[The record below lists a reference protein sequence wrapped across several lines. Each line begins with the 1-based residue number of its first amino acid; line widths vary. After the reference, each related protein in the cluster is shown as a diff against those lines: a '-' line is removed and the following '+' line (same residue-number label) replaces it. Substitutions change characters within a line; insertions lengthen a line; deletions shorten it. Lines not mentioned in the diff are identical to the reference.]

1 MSDSDDEAPRA
12 FSRGAAYAY
21 AQVAGDIAA
30 RIRSGEWPH
39 DARLPSR
46 DELAAEYGVA
56 ERTVRRA
63 MQVLEAEGMVA
74 VVPAKGVYVT
84 WPVHGTRTP

>member
-1 MSDSDDEAPRA
+1 MSESDFEAPRA
-12 FSRGAAYAY
+12 VSRGAAYAY
-21 AQVAGDIAA
+21 RQVADDIAG

-63 MQVLEAEGMVA
+63 LQELEGDGMVT
-74 VVPAKGVYVT
+74 VVPAKGAYVT
-84 WPVHGTRTP
+84 WRPDP

>member
-1 MSDSDDEAPRA
+1 MDSDDEAPRA
-12 FSRGAAYAY
+12 VSRGAAYAY
-21 AQVAGDIAA
+21 RQVADGIAE

-39 DARLPSR
+39 DARLPGR
-46 DELAAEYGVA
+46 EDLAAEYGVA

-63 MQVLEAEGMVA
+63 MRELEKDGMVT

-84 WPVHGTRTP
+84 WPVHS